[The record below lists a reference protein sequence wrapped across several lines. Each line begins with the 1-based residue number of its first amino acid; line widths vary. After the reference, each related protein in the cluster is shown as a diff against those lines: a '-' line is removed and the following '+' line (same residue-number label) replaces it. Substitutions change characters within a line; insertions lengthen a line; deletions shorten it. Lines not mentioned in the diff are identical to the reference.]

1 VGALLE
7 SRSMATAERP
17 VPQTVSTAKS
27 HSHERNLAEL
37 AARHAIAE
45 EGGGPERR
53 EREHKAGKLS
63 ARERIDF
70 LLDEGT
76 FEETDKFVTHR
87 ATDFGMAEQRVPG
100 DGFVT
105 GYGRVHGRV
114 VFVFAQDFTVFGGS
128 LSEANAAKI
137 VKIMDMAMRVGAPV
151 VGLNDSGGARIQE
164 GVVSLA
170 GYTDI
175 FLRNTL
181 ASGVVP
187 QISAILGPCAGGAVY
202 SPAITDFTLMT
213 ERTSYMFVTGPDVI
227 KTVTHEDVTK
237 DALGGAVTHN
247 EISGVAHFM
256 AHDDQ
261 ECLAMVR
268 ELLSFLPSN
277 NLDDAPRKATQDD
290 AARADVALDTIIPTE
305 SNQPYDMVDVI
316 TRVVDEG
323 YFFQVQEHFARNI
336 VVGFARMAGRTVGV
350 VANQPAVLAGV
361 LDINASV
368 KGARFVR
375 FCDAFNIPLITFEDV
390 PGFMPG
396 IQQEHGGIIRHG
408 AKLLYAFAEA
418 TVPKLTVITRKA
430 YGGAYCVMSSKHLR
444 TDVNLAW
451 PTAEIA
457 VMGPEGAVNIVYKRE
472 LDAMLRQAEGMWPQG
487 KPFTEDEKLAV
498 LAEARKEKV
507 EEFRERFANPYV
519 AAERG
524 YIDAVIR
531 PSETRRR
538 LNTALDMLATK
549 RDKNPA
555 KKHGNIPL

>member
-1 VGALLE
+1 MALKE
-7 SRSMATAERP
+7 TTTSV
-17 VPQTVSTAKS
+17 VPDIAHLNK
-27 HSHERNLAEL
+27 LAEL
-37 AARHAIAE
+37 AARNAIAE

-53 EREHKAGKLS
+53 ERERKAGKLS
-63 ARERIDF
+63 ARERVDL

-87 ATDFGMAEQRVPG
+87 ATDFGMDAQRVPG
-100 DGFVT
+100 DGFIT

-128 LSEANAAKI
+128 LSESNAAKI
-137 VKIMDMAMRVGAPV
+137 VKIMDMAMRVGAPI

-213 ERTSYMFVTGPDVI
+213 EKTSYMFVTGPDVI

-237 DALGGAVTHN
+237 DALGGAATHN

-277 NLDDAPRKATQDD
+277 NLDDPPRRSTQDD
-290 AARADVALDTIIPTE
+290 PARADAALDSIIPEE

-316 TRVVDEG
+316 SRIVDQDESGAG
-323 YFFQVQEHFARNI
+323 YLFQVQEHYARNI
-336 VVGFARMAGRTVGV
+336 VVGFARMNGRPVGI
-350 VANQPAVLAGV
+350 VANQPAFLAGV
-361 LDINASV
+361 LDIAASV

-444 TDVNLAW
+444 TDLNVAW

-472 LDAMLRQAEGMWPQG
+472 LEMTVRQAEAIMPQG
-487 KPFTEDEKLAV
+487 VALSEEQKLEI
-498 LAEARKEKV
+498 LAEARSEKV
-507 EEFRERFANPYV
+507 AEFRERFANPYV

-524 YIDAVIR
+524 YVDAVIR

-538 LNTALDMLATK
+538 LNSALDMLAGK
-549 RDKNPA
+549 REKNPA